1 MLTVRLDEETERQ
14 LADILAHEKTDKSEL
29 IRRLIAERWL
39 NLQAGKTL
47 VDRRGGHPQHLLQDA
62 PPDLS
67 ERANRK
73 KAMLPWS
80 RALRIRTLVPSWLL
94 TEKEKDTS
102 PQLMVWRR
110 KNAEQLYSSPWIYPW
125 GLHF

>member
-1 MLTVRLDEETERQ
+1 MTKAMLTVRLDEETERQ
-14 LADILAHEKTDKSEL
+14 LADILAHQKTDKSEL

-39 NLQAGKTL
+39 NLQAGRIL
-47 VDRRGGHPQHLLQDA
+47 VDRRGRHPQHLLQDA

-73 KAMLPWS
+73 KAMLQGS

-94 TEKEKDTS
+94 APDS
-102 PQLMVWRR
+102 WL
-110 KNAEQLYSSPWIYPW
+110 LLDHYY
-125 GLHF
+125 H

>member
-1 MLTVRLDEETERQ
+1 MTKAMLTVRLDEETERQ

-39 NLQAGKTL
+39 NLQAGRTL
-47 VDRRGGHPQHLLQDA
+47 VDRRGGHPEHLLQNA

-73 KAMLPWS
+73 KAIAEYL
-80 RALRIRTLVPSWLL
+80 
-94 TEKEKDTS
+94 KERHS
-102 PQLMVWRR
+102 
-110 KNAEQLYSSPWIYPW
+110 
-125 GLHF
+125 